1 MKKNPISRE
10 RKKTIQDLLYRYTV
24 EESND
29 FYWFESQL
37 EELDHELLDE
47 VIKDFESNVR
57 NFNEERLRK
66 VKELVGKEIEK

>member
-37 EELDHELLDE
+37 EELDHELLEE